1 MVYREY
7 IKGGAVVLESS
18 CALPE
23 GAEVRVEVVP
33 VESEAPLLD
42 EQGQTLGQKL
52 MKYAGR
58 AVGLP
63 EDAAMNH
70 DHYLYGTPKR

>member
-1 MVYREY
+1 MVYRGRV
-7 IKGGAVVLESS
+7 KNGVVVLDSPN
-18 CALPE
+18 ALPE
-23 GAEVRVEVVP
+23 GVEVRVEIVP
-33 VESEAPLLD
+33 VESQGPLLD
-42 EQGQTLGQKL
+42 ERGQTLGQKL

-63 EDAAMNH
+63 EDAAIQH

>member
-1 MVYREY
+1 MVYRGRV
-7 IKGGAVVLESS
+7 KNGVVVLDPPG
-18 CALPE
+18 ALPE
-23 GAEVRVEVVP
+23 GVEVRVEIVP
-33 VESEAPLLD
+33 AESEGPLLE

-63 EDAAMNH
+63 EDAAAQHN
-70 DHYLYGTPKR
+70 HYLYGTPKR

>member
-1 MVYREY
+1 MVYRGRV
-7 IKGGAVVLESS
+7 KNGVVVLDPSI
-18 CALPE
+18 ALPE
-23 GAEVRVEVVP
+23 GSEVLVEIAP
-33 VESEAPLLD
+33 TESEEPLFD
-42 EQGQTLGQKL
+42 EQGRTLGQKL

-63 EDAAMNH
+63 DDAAIQH